1 MGKGPVL
8 YDVPSGDLYVNV
20 RGVFT
25 GGAGTS
31 SVFGAAF
38 PADGTAIGFENAA
51 GDMVSVVLDA
61 SGAIPVSGTFGGTA
75 DETAFHAG
83 VTEGSPLM
91 AYDPTSG
98 ELLVV
103 ETSPGTRTLAV
114 AGSFSSTPPVSST
127 SSAPAQKTVG
137 TVAGDILASNASRK
151 ACAVQNTGTT
161 VIYLA
166 LGHTA
171 SATAY
176 FIALPAGGTAN
187 DGSSP
192 RWDGTVSGVL
202 WQGSINAISS
212 AAGGTCVVME
222 LT

>member
-1 MGKGPVL
+1 MGKGPVVL
-8 YDVPSGDLYVNV
+8 DSGELVVQVVVLGGVVPAAN
-20 RGVFT
+20 
-25 GGAGTS
+25 
-31 SVFGAAF
+31 FGAAF
-38 PADGTAIGFENAA
+38 PGEGTAIGFESSTGEMVPVVLNAA
-51 GDMVSVVLDA
+51 
-61 SGAIPVSGTFGGTA
+61 GAIPVYGTLGGTP
-75 DETAFHAG
+75 DETAFAAG

-98 ELLVV
+98 ELLVC
-103 ETSPGTRTLAV
+103 ETAPGTRTLAV
-114 AGSFSSTPPVSST
+114 AGTFSSTPPVSST
-127 SSAPAQKTVG
+127 SSAPSQKTVG
-137 TVAGDILASNASRK
+137 TVAGDILAANALRK

-171 SATAY
+171 TATAY
-176 FIALPAGGTAN
+176 FIALPAGGVAN

-202 WQGSINAISS
+202 WQGSVNAISS
-212 AAGGTCVVME
+212 AAGGTCVVTE